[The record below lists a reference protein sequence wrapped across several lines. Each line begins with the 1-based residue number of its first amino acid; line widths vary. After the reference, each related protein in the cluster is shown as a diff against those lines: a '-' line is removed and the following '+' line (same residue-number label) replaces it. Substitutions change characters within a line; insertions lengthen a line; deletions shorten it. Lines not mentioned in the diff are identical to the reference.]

1 MNCCESGFGFL
12 VIFSIFIIGV
22 SVLVSAVSDH
32 FSSHSEAEDVRE
44 KAKIW
49 SALARI
55 EKELNKKRR
64 K

>member
-12 VIFSIFIIGV
+12 VLFSIFIIGV
-22 SVLVSAVSDH
+22 SVLVSAASDH
-32 FSSHSEAEDVRE
+32 FSSHSESEDVRE
-44 KAKIW
+44 KAQIW
-49 SALARI
+49 AALARI